1 MITQLF
7 RLLRV
12 SNWVKNIFVF
22 VPLIFAEQLFVKTN
36 FIITFMAAFA
46 FSITSSIV
54 YIINDVADSEKDKLH
69 PIKKYRPVASG
80 VIKPK
85 FAIIL
90 AVLLFF
96 FLIPFLTQF
105 KYGFSFILVSYFLLN
120 LLYTFFFKEIV
131 IVDII
136 CIASGFMLRVLGGA
150 LVINVYISS
159 WLILTT
165 LFLSLFLAI
174 MKRKSEIALLTNESN
189 TRVVLKD
196 YTLDFI
202 NQISSIS
209 AAGVI
214 ICYALYTVSERTI
227 IIFGTEN
234 LVFTTIF
241 FIFGVFR
248 YMYIVY
254 TQKRGENTIEII
266 IKDAP
271 MIINGLL
278 YGVSIIY
285 FVYF

>member
-1 MITQLF
+1 
-7 RLLRV
+7 
-12 SNWVKNIFVF
+12 VKNIFVF

-36 FIITFMAAFA
+36 FVITLMAAFA

-96 FLIPFLTQF
+96 FLIPFLAQF
-105 KYGFSFILVSYFLLN
+105 RYGFSFILVSYFLLN
-120 LLYTFFFKEIV
+120 LLYTFFLKEIV

-254 TQKRGENTIEII
+254 TQQRGENTIEII

>member
-1 MITQLF
+1 M
-7 RLLRV
+7 
-12 SNWVKNIFVF
+12 
-22 VPLIFAEQLFVKTN
+22 
-36 FIITFMAAFA
+36 
-46 FSITSSIV
+46 
-54 YIINDVADSEKDKLH
+54 
-69 PIKKYRPVASG
+69 
-80 VIKPK
+80 
-85 FAIIL
+85 
-90 AVLLFF
+90 
-96 FLIPFLTQF
+96 
-105 KYGFSFILVSYFLLN
+105 
-120 LLYTFFFKEIV
+120 YTFFLKEIV

-254 TQKRGENTIEII
+254 TQQRGENTIEII

>member
-1 MITQLF
+1 
-7 RLLRV
+7 
-12 SNWVKNIFVF
+12 
-22 VPLIFAEQLFVKTN
+22 
-36 FIITFMAAFA
+36 MAAFA

-96 FLIPFLTQF
+96 FLIPILAQF
-105 KYGFSFILVSYFLLN
+105 RYGFSFILVSYFLLN
-120 LLYTFFFKEIV
+120 LLYTFFLKEIV

-254 TQKRGENTIEII
+254 TQQRGENTIEII